1 MTPQDKK
8 KNEKSDFENHSV
20 IFVFHFYNL
29 IIMKKRDLA
38 VTEGWLSIIAN
49 TLLFG
54 LKYWAGIV
62 SGSVALIADAWHT
75 LTDSLSSVIVLV
87 SAKISRKPADKKH
100 PYGHGRAELVASIVI
115 GVLLV
120 VIGLEFILKGIERLQ
135 THEQASYGIIAII
148 VTAVSILLKEGMAQY
163 ALYAAR
169 KSGNSA
175 VKADAWHHRTDAL
188 SSVVILV
195 GIFLG
200 KYYWWID
207 GVLSIIVALLIFYA
221 SWEILHEAVNKVIGT
236 EPSEE
241 LKNDIQQL
249 ADNIAGYNMQ
259 LHHIHL
265 HDYGNHK
272 EMTCHIC
279 MPGELTIFDSHEKA
293 SKIEKAVF
301 REFGIVLTIH
311 VEPIDTDSCLK

>member
-1 MTPQDKK
+1 
-8 KNEKSDFENHSV
+8 
-20 IFVFHFYNL
+20 
-29 IIMKKRDLA
+29 MKKRDLA
-38 VTEGWLSIIAN
+38 VTEGWLSIAGN
-49 TLLFG
+49 TILFG

-75 LTDSLSSVIVLV
+75 LTDSLSSVIVLIA
-87 SAKISRKPADKKH
+87 AKISQKPADEEH
-100 PYGHGRAELVASIVI
+100 PYGHGRAELVASIII

-120 VIGLEFILKGIERLQ
+120 VIGFEFIIKGINRLQ
-135 THEQASYGIIAII
+135 DKEAAVYGTIAII
-148 VTAVSILLKEGMAQY
+148 VTVISILIKEGMAQF
-163 ALYAAR
+163 ALWAG
-169 KSGNSA
+169 KKTDNTA

-200 KYYWWID
+200 RFYWWID
-207 GVLSIIVALLIFYA
+207 GVMSIIVALLIFYA

-236 EPSEE
+236 EPNEE
-241 LKNDIQQL
+241 LKREIQSL
-249 ADNIAGYNMQ
+249 ADDVTGCNLQ

-279 MPGELTIFDSHEKA
+279 MPGEMTISDSHEKA
-293 SKIEKAVF
+293 SQIEDAVF
-301 REFGIVLTIH
+301 REFNIVLTIH
-311 VEPIDTDSCLK
+311 VEPRNSESCPKA